1 MKRIIALLLI
11 LGMLSGLSACK
22 AKSEAATAPEPAAEP
37 EAAAD
42 PEAAAEPEAATESEA
57 AAESEPAAAEEE
69 APPLPDDIA
78 GSWILV
84 DSNDTELTEELFPG
98 AKELGGT
105 MEIGEDGLLFWTVG
119 RSSGSGRILTA
130 EGDDVSVELSRGPKG
145 EMVPMAGL
153 LERSNEALALYLN
166 FGGVDLIWVHVLP
179 QAQS

>member
-11 LGMLSGLSACK
+11 LGMLAGLSACK

-37 EAAAD
+37 A
-42 PEAAAEPEAATESEA
+42 AAAEPEAATESEA

-130 EGDDVSVELSRGPKG
+130 EGDDVSAELSRGPKG

-179 QAQS
+179 QTQS